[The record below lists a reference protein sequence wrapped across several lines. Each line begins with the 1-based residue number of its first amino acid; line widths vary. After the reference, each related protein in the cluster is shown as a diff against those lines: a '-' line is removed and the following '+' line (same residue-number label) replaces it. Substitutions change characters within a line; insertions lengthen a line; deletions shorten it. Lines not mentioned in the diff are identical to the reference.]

1 MDDPN
6 SVGLRPWY
14 LYGVSLS
21 LQVLLRQTDD
31 YMFITTSLS
40 QARGFLSMMNKGMCS
55 VTPGKP
61 VQTDLGHDEYGC
73 FISTDK
79 TVTNFDFDEQL
90 NSIPHERGKL
100 HLLSLSN
107 CPTNIF
113 DQVSRGVDM

>member
-40 QARGFLSMMNKGMCS
+40 QAKGFLSMMNKGMCS
-55 VTPGKP
+55 MTLGKP
-61 VQTDLGHDEYGC
+61 VKIGLGHDEYGC

-79 TVTNFDFDEQL
+79 TLTNFDFDEQL
-90 NSIPHERGKL
+90 HSIPHERGKL

-107 CPTNIF
+107 CSTNIF

>member
-14 LYGVSLS
+14 PYGVSLS

-40 QARGFLSMMNKGMCS
+40 QARGFLSMMNKGMFS
-55 VTPGKP
+55 VTLGKP
-61 VQTDLGHDEYGC
+61 VKTGLGHDEYGC

-79 TVTNFDFDEQL
+79 TLTNFDFDEQL
-90 NSIPHERGKL
+90 NSIPHERGRF
-100 HLLSLSN
+100 HLLSLSD
-107 CPTNIF
+107 CPADTF